1 MPKILLVHTGGTLMM
16 RAGGSQA
23 ALEPA
28 SYIQDLHA
36 ALPVLRTLAE
46 FDTHILW
53 NLDSADLQPDH
64 WVELATF
71 LHGRIESYDGAVVVV
86 GTDTMAY
93 TASALAFLLP
103 DLDRPVVLTGA
114 QRPLFDVR
122 TDARTNLV
130 DACHIATLAVPE
142 VGIAFSSQFLR
153 GCRTTKMDSWS
164 MTAFESPLCRPLV
177 ELGLGVY
184 IAPHVLPPRPVG
196 GFDPRIDP
204 EVLTVRVTP
213 GLPPRSLL
221 CALESGVH
229 GLVLEA
235 YGVGNVPHLDRSLVP
250 VVAEATRR
258 DVPVVLVS
266 QCAHGGVDLHRYAG
280 SAAAAEAG
288 AISGGDMTTE
298 AALAKLMV
306 LLGRA
311 PADHRREYVANGFRR
326 GLLGEMSADLQF
338 A

>member
-16 RAGGSQA
+16 RAGESQA

-28 SYIQDLHA
+28 AYIQDLHA
-36 ALPVLRTLAE
+36 ALPVLRDLAE

-53 NLDSADLQPDH
+53 NLDSADLQPSH
-64 WVELATF
+64 WVELAGF
-71 LHGRIESYDGAVVVV
+71 LHGRIESYDGAVVVL

-103 DLDRPVVLTGA
+103 DLDRPVVCTGA

-184 IAPHVLPPRPVG
+184 IAPHVLAPRPVG

-204 EVLTVRVTP
+204 EVIAVRVTP
-213 GLPPRSLL
+213 GLPPQGLL

-235 YGVGNVPHLDRSLVP
+235 FGVGNVPHLDRSLIP
-250 VVAEATRR
+250 VVREAATR

-266 QCAHGGVDLHRYAG
+266 QCPHGGVDLHRYAG
-280 SAAAAEAG
+280 SAEAAAAG

-298 AALAKLMV
+298 ATVAKLMV

-311 PADHRREYVANGFRR
+311 PAGHHRDHVANGFRR
-326 GLLGEMSADLQF
+326 GLLGEMSADLPF